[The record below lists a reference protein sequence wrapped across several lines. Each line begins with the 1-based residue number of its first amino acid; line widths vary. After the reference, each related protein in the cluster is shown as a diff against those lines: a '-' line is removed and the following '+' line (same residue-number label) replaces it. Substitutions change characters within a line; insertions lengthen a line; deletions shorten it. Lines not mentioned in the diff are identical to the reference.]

1 VVTVTLENLGN
12 AGAEVPVILNMEQGE
27 MTKRLQVLSKSKV
40 TVRIEA
46 LSAPLEVVA
55 NDGSVPE
62 SDLSNNV
69 YKIEAPKKKKLK
81 IADFRLQI
89 LKRSR

>member
-1 VVTVTLENLGN
+1 
-12 AGAEVPVILNMEQGE
+12 MEQGE

-69 YKIEAPKKKKLK
+69 YKIEAPKKKN
-81 IADFRLQI
+81 
-89 LKRSR
+89 